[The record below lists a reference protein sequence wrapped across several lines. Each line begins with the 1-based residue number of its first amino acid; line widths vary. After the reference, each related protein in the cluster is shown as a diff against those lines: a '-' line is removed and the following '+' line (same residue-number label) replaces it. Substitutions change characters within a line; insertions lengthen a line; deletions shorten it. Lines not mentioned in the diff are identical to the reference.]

1 MEEEVASILMSTVR
15 SIVHQASA
23 EAILQRVHVLRNS
36 IVLRM
41 DWNNVHCPLAVSNH
55 LIALLRQEPH
65 DERRQMMAVICD
77 LVFSTLVGHNTYFT
91 HYIHGGPHGA
101 FMAYAGAVPY
111 GPTHEEF

>member
-55 LIALLRQEPH
+55 LIDLLRQEPH